1 MCEIFLN
8 LHSHT
13 NSVRIRSVKKRVY
26 LLLCQILVEF
36 LNLSHIGIPFPLDV
50 HGDLLTLVHGHL
62 PIVLPT
68 LQCEGREVNQIAFEV
83 EALPDGDL
91 SLVSPVFT
99 DAYRRIIFFEQRLID
114 FAEQLRHLIS

>member
-50 HGDLLTLVHGHL
+50 HGDLLTLVHGRL

-68 LQCEGREVNQIAFEV
+68 LPCEGREVDQIAFEV